1 MSRLD
6 DVLKGAIALDKTN
19 GSNPHQ
25 MVNMMYADPGTGK
38 TVLTAKLAQRLRS
51 DTGKILFLD
60 SMEGF
65 VTLEEQQYDD
75 LRQGVI
81 RVRVDNPRDLVPI
94 ADGLQRNVPKL
105 RSVEVVILDEFSSW
119 VKRIA
124 EAYVRDLHNTD
135 PADMMPT
142 IEGHDWG
149 PIGALSASILTQ
161 FIASGR
167 HVLIV
172 AHSRLRGGDDD
183 AGGKGGKFTP
193 NFTPLLGLDIQGM
206 VHQTTLMTARL
217 AGRGQYERT
226 LHTRPSASIQA
237 KSRIEGMP
245 MNPTEKQYLDLT
257 AAWAHGEIGNEKPVT
272 AAKAARTK
280 AAEVIVPEDAPLE
293 GDDELDQSDQPV
305 VADED

>member
-6 DVLKGAIALDKTN
+6 DVLKGATFLEKTA
-19 GSNPHQ
+19 GTNPHQ
-25 MVNMMYADPGTGK
+25 MVQMTYADPGTGK

-51 DTGKILFLD
+51 DTGRILFLD

-65 VTLEEQQYDD
+65 VTLEEHPE
-75 LRQGVI
+75 LVKGMI

-94 ADGLQRNVPKL
+94 ADGLQRNVAKL
-105 RSVEVVILDEFSSW
+105 KSVEVVILDEYSSW

-135 PADMMPT
+135 PGDMMPT

-149 PIGALSASILTQ
+149 PIGALAGAILTQ

-183 AGGKGGKFTP
+183 NGGKGGKFTP

-237 KSRIEGMP
+237 KSRVEGMP
-245 MNPTEKQYLDLT
+245 MNPTEKQFLDLT
-257 AAWAHGEIGNEKPVT
+257 AGWAHGTVGTAKPVT
-272 AAKAARTK
+272 AARAARTK
-280 AAEVIVPEDAPLE
+280 APEVTVPADAPLE
-293 GDDELDQSDQPV
+293 GDESLDLEDQPV
-305 VADED
+305 PADED